1 MSLHFHFNRAK
12 GTDSERKHE
21 EKSDPKSFGK
31 DDAKADSKPGGS
43 NRGSTSKDDKNRS
56 DDDSDDED
64 EGDAMGEMPV
74 NAPAAPVL
82 GRRRVSVSA
91 ESMDPAKLKN
101 QRSLLLVVEK
111 PIDVAERLLKVV
123 GKSPLLRMLD
133 EEQKDMIVSAFTG
146 PILKDAGDR
155 IIKQGDIGDEFYL
168 LESGSVNVFLEKQ
181 GEESRKVHSY
191 GSGDAF
197 GELALMYNAPR
208 AATCVASEDCKLWA
222 LDRNSFRVI
231 VVAAAMQKRE
241 TYQGFLSKVPIL
253 TTLTEMEIMTLA
265 DSLIEEKYHDG
276 DVICTQGEEGEY
288 FYIIKQGTAACFQV
302 DAGGE
307 DKKVATLTAGMYF
320 GEISLL
326 TTKPR
331 QATVK
336 AVGVLNVLALDRYTF
351 TRVLGNLD
359 EIMKRNMEE
368 YNKYAAS
375 RL

>member
-1 MSLHFHFNRAK
+1 
-12 GTDSERKHE
+12 
-21 EKSDPKSFGK
+21 
-31 DDAKADSKPGGS
+31 
-43 NRGSTSKDDKNRS
+43 
-56 DDDSDDED
+56 
-64 EGDAMGEMPV
+64 MGEMPV

-91 ESMDPAKLKN
+91 ESMDPAKLKS

-168 LESGSVNVFLEKQ
+168 LESGSVNVFLEKH
-181 GEESRKVHSY
+181 GEEARKVHSY

-253 TTLTEMEIMTLA
+253 TTLTEMEVMTLA

-288 FYIIKQGTAACFQV
+288 FYIIKQGTAACFQK
-302 DAGGE
+302 DASGE

-375 RL
+375 CL